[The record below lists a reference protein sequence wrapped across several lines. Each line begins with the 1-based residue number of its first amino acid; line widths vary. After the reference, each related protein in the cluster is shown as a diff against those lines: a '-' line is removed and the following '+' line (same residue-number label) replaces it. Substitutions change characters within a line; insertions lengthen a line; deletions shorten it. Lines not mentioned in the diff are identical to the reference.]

1 MISDVASNFLSV
13 TGLRILSRILDFLLR
28 VYLIRNTLSPIILS
42 ELVALDL
49 IMTISLYISKSCFKP
64 SYQQIELQNKNY
76 NIIFRSFRSMTFI
89 SGLLRLFSY
98 MHYNTLQYSFMT
110 LSYGKCQWREF

>member
-76 NIIFRSFRSMTFI
+76 NIISAMNLMTIGIPITVILASMTCF
-89 SGLLRLFSY
+89 F
-98 MHYNTLQYSFMT
+98 
-110 LSYGKCQWREF
+110 QWKR